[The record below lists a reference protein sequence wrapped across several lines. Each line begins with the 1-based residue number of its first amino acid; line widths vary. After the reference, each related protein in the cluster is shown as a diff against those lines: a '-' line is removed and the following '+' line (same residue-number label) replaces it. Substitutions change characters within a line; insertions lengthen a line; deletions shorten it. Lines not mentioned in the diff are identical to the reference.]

1 MPRQIDK
8 TVSVKIVRIASCEMM
23 VAKTEQVKIKQVKIK
38 KLNTLN
44 KKKIMNNLRNNVRL
58 IGNLGMNPDVK
69 ELNGGKKLAKFSIA
83 TSETYKGEDGNKVT
97 ETQWHNL
104 IAWGKHADVVEKYLK
119 KGNEVAIEGKLSSRN
134 YTDKEG
140 VKRYVTE
147 IIVNDLL
154 LIGGKKDK

>member
-1 MPRQIDK
+1 MTTLFID
-8 TVSVKIVRIASCEMM
+8 IRIASCEIL
-23 VAKTEQVKIKQVKIK
+23 KQKIKL
-38 KLNTLN
+38 LNTLKN
-44 KKKIMNNLRNNVRL
+44 LNMSNLRNNVRL

-104 IAWGKHADVVEKYLK
+104 TVWGKQADVVEKYLK
-119 KGNEVAIEGKLSSRN
+119 KGNEVAIEGKLSSRT

-140 VKRYVTE
+140 IKRYVTE

>member
-1 MPRQIDK
+1 VTTLFID
-8 TVSVKIVRIASCEMM
+8 IRIASCEIL
-23 VAKTEQVKIKQVKIK
+23 KQKIKL
-38 KLNTLN
+38 LNTLKN
-44 KKKIMNNLRNNVRL
+44 LNMSNLRNNVRL

-104 IAWGKHADVVEKYLK
+104 TVWGKQADVVEKYLK
-119 KGNEVAIEGKLSSRN
+119 KGNEVAIEGKLSSRT

-140 VKRYVTE
+140 IKRYVTE

>member
-1 MPRQIDK
+1 M
-8 TVSVKIVRIASCEMM
+8 S
-23 VAKTEQVKIKQVKIK
+23 
-38 KLNTLN
+38 
-44 KKKIMNNLRNNVRL
+44 NLRNNVRL

-83 TSETYKGEDGNKVT
+83 TSETYNGEDGNKVT

-104 IAWGKHADVVEKYLK
+104 TVWGKQADVVEKYLK
-119 KGNEVAIEGKLSSRN
+119 KGNEVAIEGKLSSRT

-140 VKRYVTE
+140 IKRYVTE